1 MYPPFARSGTEVK
14 YATATGFRTAL
25 EERLLAASRRSGRP
39 IILLRK
45 LAAFDRL
52 LARLLVIAPD
62 RWVLKGAVAL
72 HYRLEMRLRS
82 TKDLDLGRWDD
93 ANASHH
99 DLTQACSTDLAD
111 HFRFV
116 IGEIDQAGINE
127 AGRAIRYHVTAH
139 VAGRPFEE
147 LTIDV
152 GFGPPPA
159 TTPDYL
165 AGPSFFGFADIMATP
180 VPILDLHVHVAEK
193 FHACHRMYAERRTS
207 SRFKD
212 LVDIVIISQTFSFR
226 ARDLLDAIDATFL
239 ARDGSACTDRF
250 PSPPRDWER
259 GYKRLASEVGIT
271 SDLHE
276 AFQAASRFI
285 NPVVTRELAES
296 CIWDTATQTWASITH
311 DRQPE

>member
-1 MYPPFARSGTEVK
+1 MR

-25 EERLLAASRRSGRP
+25 EKRLLASSRQTGKP
-39 IILLRK
+39 IVLLRK

-52 LARLLVIAPD
+52 LTRCVAIAPD

-72 HYRLEMRLRS
+72 HYRMDIRLRS

-93 ANASHH
+93 ANASHR
-99 DLTQACSTDLAD
+99 DLTQACSTDLGD
-111 HFRFV
+111 YFRFTLA
-116 IGEIDQAGINE
+116 EIDQTASTD
-127 AGRAIRYHVTAH
+127 AGRAVRYHVTAH
-139 VAGRPFEE
+139 VAGRLFEE

-159 TTPDYL
+159 TTPEHVT
-165 AGPSFFGFADIMATP
+165 GPDFFRFADIVPTP
-180 VPILDLHVHVAEK
+180 VPILDLHTHVAEK
-193 FHACHRMYAERRTS
+193 LHACHRMYSEGRTS

-212 LVDIVIISQTFSFR
+212 LVDIVILSESCSFIG
-226 ARDLLDAIDATFL
+226 RDLLRAIDVTFL

-250 PSPPRDWER
+250 PLPPPDWER

-271 SDLHE
+271 NDLYE

-285 NPVVTRELAES
+285 NPVVARELAEG
-296 CIWDTATQTWASITH
+296 CIWDPSRREWASIHH
-311 DRQPE
+311 DRQPK